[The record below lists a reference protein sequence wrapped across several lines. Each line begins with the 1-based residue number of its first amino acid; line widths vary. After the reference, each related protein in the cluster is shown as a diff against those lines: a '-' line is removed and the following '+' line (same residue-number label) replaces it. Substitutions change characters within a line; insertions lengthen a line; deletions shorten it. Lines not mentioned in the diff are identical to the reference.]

1 MDSDDDVQQFWA
13 KSGNHQY
20 PVLSQVAAI
29 YLEMSSS
36 SVPVECM
43 FSTTGIILNFKRCML
58 LEEKL
63 HRISFVHDNIKFI
76 L

>member
-1 MDSDDDVQQFWA
+1 MDSDDDVLQFWA
-13 KSGNHQY
+13 KSGRLQY
-20 PVLSQVAAI
+20 PVLSQIAAI
-29 YLEMSSS
+29 YLSMSSS

-43 FSTTGIILNFKRCML
+43 FSTTGLILNSKRCML
-58 LEEKL
+58 SEDKL